1 MGNKKDELLDLA
13 QRQINAAQDA
23 DMAALDAANERELA
37 DQMETEA
44 LAASHKAEAEGLA
57 NYNKAQYANMG
68 QILSDVRGMID
79 AAKQKDETA
88 RRRENAFRY
97 ISGLGDT
104 LSGVANL
111 IGTAHGAANQK
122 QTYNSHAV
130 VQKAEEARKARKL
143 EMDELSKRLDEMTAR
158 QREMQAAGSLK
169 EVELKAR
176 HDKEKAALAA
186 TQRKA
191 AEEAKKYADT
201 KSYRA
206 MRDATEDWQRE
217 RTFNAQQSQWQ
228 KNYDLQLRKFNEEQ
242 KGNKYN
248 FTFSDGSVDIPK
260 EKINDANIERIFQMI
275 PEDIRAN
282 IKGEQTTVYETDE
295 LGNSVRKTGNK
306 APSLS
311 QKLAAIAAYAE
322 SDENMKNE
330 LRRLAGESPKAEG
343 SDGSPTATTDWSAFK
358 VGGSTSAATPA
369 VAPSAMGA
377 MWDAN
382 QAGKA
387 ARKETRTAAASRG
400 KEQGKAYMP
409 YALMSSK

>member
-44 LAASHKAEAEGLA
+44 LAASHKAETEGLA

-68 QILSDVRGMID
+68 QILSDVQGKID
-79 AAKQKDETA
+79 EAKQKDETA
-88 RRRENAFRY
+88 RRRESAFRY

-111 IGTAHGAANQK
+111 IGTGHGAANQN

-130 VQKAEEARKARKL
+130 VQKAEAARKARKL

-186 TQRKA
+186 TQRMA
-191 AEEAKKYADT
+191 AEEAKKYTDAQN
-201 KSYRA
+201 YRA

-217 RTFNAQQSQWQ
+217 RTFNAQQDQWQ
-228 KNYDLQLRKFNEEQ
+228 KNYNLQLRKFNDEQ
-242 KGNKYN
+242 DAKNYN
-248 FTFSDGSVDIPK
+248 FTLADGSIDVPK
-260 EKINDANIERIFQMI
+260 AKLNEVNVERIYQML
-275 PEDIRAN
+275 PESVRN
-282 IKGEQTTVYETDE
+282 GIKGEQYTEIVPNEDPMMEPTRRTSY
-295 LGNSVRKTGNK
+295 K
-306 APSLS
+306 APSLA
-311 QKLAAIAAYAE
+311 QKLAAIGAYAD
-322 SDENMKNE
+322 SDENIRNE
-330 LRRLAGESPKAEG
+330 LKRLVPPKG
-343 SDGSPTATTDWSAFK
+343 KSGRDWS
-358 VGGSTSAATPA
+358 
-369 VAPSAMGA
+369 
-377 MWDAN
+377 N
-382 QAGKA
+382 
-387 ARKETRTAAASRG
+387 RE
-400 KEQGKAYMP
+400 E
-409 YALMSSK
+409 

>member
-68 QILSDVRGMID
+68 QILSDVQGKID
-79 AAKQKDETA
+79 EAKQKDETA

-176 HDKEKAALAA
+176 QDKEKAALAA

-191 AEEAKKYADT
+191 AEEAKKYTDAQN
-201 KSYRA
+201 YRA

-217 RTFNAQQSQWQ
+217 RTFNAQQNQWQ

-248 FTFSDGSVDIPK
+248 FTFSNGSIDIPK

-306 APSLS
+306 APTLS

-330 LRRLAGESPKAEG
+330 LRRLAGESAVANTEPERAA
-343 SDGSPTATTDWSAFK
+343 SPATDWGAYK
-358 VGGSTSAATPA
+358 VGGQQPSAATTEPFYMNDTQKNRA
-369 VAPSAMGA
+369 I
-377 MWDAN
+377 
-382 QAGKA
+382 
-387 ARKETRTAAASRG
+387 RKEKRKENRKEALSQVPSYLASVYLN
-400 KEQGKAYMP
+400 K
-409 YALMSSK
+409 